1 MALELAF
8 ATKSL
13 REVCESEVKASRNL
27 GVRMA
32 EKLKRRLADLRA
44 ASCVNDL
51 VAGRPRKRGSR
62 NRQMALNL
70 YKSSKIIICANH
82 NTTPVLESGNV
93 DWSKVTRI
101 KILRIEV
108 AHD

>member
-1 MALELAF
+1 MPLELAF
-8 ATKSL
+8 ATKTL
-13 REVCESEVKASRNL
+13 REICESEVKASREL
-27 GVRMA
+27 GVRVA

-51 VAGRPRKRGSR
+51 VAGRRRTRSSR

-70 YKSSKIIICANH
+70 NKSSKIILCSNH
-82 NTTPVLESGNV
+82 NTTPILESGNV
-93 DWSKVTRI
+93 DWSKVTRV
-101 KILRIEV
+101 KILRIEG